1 MLNQMLSVMH
11 SLNHR
16 MTEGVLTARN
26 GSDFSARFVGAS
38 NALTMLPIVVFSPVL
53 NATLLRHSCIAS
65 YQSSMQ
71 LYMGLIAA
79 EAEAAVQACRQT

>member
-1 MLNQMLSVMH
+1 MLSVMH

-65 YQSSMQ
+65 TS
-71 LYMGLIAA
+71 L
-79 EAEAAVQACRQT
+79 ACSCTWA